1 MDEGRLH
8 TAAWR
13 AAVERARREL
23 AMPEAGEDEM
33 DAWIA
38 RTGPQRV
45 LAVAAEAFESLR
57 TPQGHVPARYLSYFL
72 GCMLAHHGG
81 GTVPHTAPA
90 ALLEVDPPFHTLLRR
105 LDYYLLWYVPYA
117 PPAEG
122 HRWSLMGP
130 PAGFEVHWPKS
141 DWCPRHGPDP
151 DPEQR
156 RAWERRFVAV
166 KKELLAAAPEAWR
179 NKVALMQYL
188 LPGRRYQTQNGQ
200 WWDEP
205 VRITTAQPTIRFRVG
220 TEPRAEAPLVSG
232 GDRWSRRQGRAEV
245 LLAPVTAE
253 IFVRPGQV
261 ALVGGPSPDMALPMP
276 AGPVVPSWTAVLVPS
291 FRDYSYA
298 VQIAGGSVIGDLP
311 DPAVILDP
319 NADEEDREM
328 ARLCQVVLTH
338 AWGMRELVWAI
349 GGRPRKGAPVPG
361 QTYLERVRELYATF
375 LRECRDAPDATRR
388 QRLRRRALRQAQR
401 EFQAAGHARPPRG
414 WYLDVDEP
422 YRRRR
427 SG

>member
-1 MDEGRLH
+1 
-8 TAAWR
+8 
-13 AAVERARREL
+13 
-23 AMPEAGEDEM
+23 
-33 DAWIA
+33 
-38 RTGPQRV
+38 
-45 LAVAAEAFESLR
+45 
-57 TPQGHVPARYLSYFL
+57 
-72 GCMLAHHGG
+72 
-81 GTVPHTAPA
+81 
-90 ALLEVDPPFHTLLRR
+90 
-105 LDYYLLWYVPYA
+105 
-117 PPAEG
+117 
-122 HRWSLMGP
+122 
-130 PAGFEVHWPKS
+130 
-141 DWCPRHGPDP
+141 
-151 DPEQR
+151 
-156 RAWERRFVAV
+156 
-166 KKELLAAAPEAWR
+166 
-179 NKVALMQYL
+179 
-188 LPGRRYQTQNGQ
+188 
-200 WWDEP
+200 
-205 VRITTAQPTIRFRVG
+205 
-220 TEPRAEAPLVSG
+220 
-232 GDRWSRRQGRAEV
+232 
-245 LLAPVTAE
+245 
-253 IFVRPGQV
+253 
-261 ALVGGPSPDMALPMP
+261 MP